1 MKKPDFGA
9 GVLVYLDFL
18 CINTPIHAK
27 SPGPAPPSQKNSLF
41 QKIMFTNYTLT
52 NYISIS
58 CRRSVLELLLG
69 GYIVL
74 A

>member
-1 MKKPDFGA
+1 MPKPLG
-9 GVLVYLDFL
+9 LPLPSY
-18 CINTPIHAK
+18 T
-27 SPGPAPPSQKNSLF
+27 SQKNSLF
-41 QKIMFTNYTLT
+41 QKIMFTNYTS
-52 NYISIS
+52 NNCISIS